1 LRNTGLNQT
10 ELRKTLNW
18 TCKISVL
25 RFNEKYYTQVDGVAM
40 DSPIAPLMADV
51 FMNWL
56 IHNVNEIG

>member
-1 LRNTGLNQT
+1 LAAVLNIKKSIQ
-10 ELRKTLNW
+10 RK
-18 TCKISVL
+18 
-25 RFNEKYYTQVDGVAM
+25 KYYTQVDGVAM